1 MENTIRY
8 KPEVESVPQTGSTN
22 NLTTKTDI
30 NTISLAIPMFWGN
43 LTLRFLYPEI
53 SRWRT
58 YTGSSY
64 NFATERYEDDLS
76 GCNNVSCHFH
86 RYRHCSTSDNSI
98 RCKPEVETVPN
109 TGNTNK
115 LETKTDVDAIV
126 VTIQA

>member
-1 MENTIRY
+1 
-8 KPEVESVPQTGSTN
+8 
-22 NLTTKTDI
+22 
-30 NTISLAIPMFWGN
+30 MFWGN